1 MTLSISSATVLS
13 NKTAA
18 ASTSTA
24 LSECTSIAGSALVAL
39 GIWVRLTYGSGATL
53 PTAGAVVQV
62 YASPD
67 DDPGHWSSWPVQE
80 VDVPIPAAGGPC
92 GIAFTVLPGHAF
104 YKVRVKNLD
113 AAQAITEIYV
123 YSEPQVLS

>member
-1 MTLSISSATVLS
+1 MTLSISAETILT

-18 ASTSTA
+18 ANGLTV

-53 PTAGAVVQV
+53 PTAGAVVRV
-62 YASPD
+62 HASPD
-67 DDPGHWSSWPVQE
+67 DDPGLWSSWPVQE
-80 VDVPIPAAGGPC
+80 VEVPLPAAGGAC
-92 GIAFTVLPGHAF
+92 GIAFSVLPGHAF

-113 AAQAITEIYV
+113 PVQSITGIYV
-123 YSEPQVLS
+123 YAEPQVLS

>member
-1 MTLSISSATVLS
+1 MTLSISPATIVT

-18 ASTSTA
+18 ASGTTT

-39 GIWVRLTYGSGATL
+39 GFYVQLEYGSGGTL

-62 YASPD
+62 YGSPD
-67 DDPGHWSSWPVQE
+67 DTRWSSWPIQE
-80 VDVPIPAAGGPC
+80 VDVPLPAAGGAC
-92 GIAFTVLPGHAF
+92 GIAFSTLPGHKY

-113 AAQAITEIYV
+113 TAQAITGIYV

>member
-1 MTLSISSATVLS
+1 MTLSISSATVLT

-18 ASTSTA
+18 ASGTTV
-24 LSECTSIAGSALVAL
+24 LSDCTSIDGSALVAL

-67 DDPGHWSSWPVQE
+67 DDPTHWSSWPIQE
-80 VDVPIPAAGGPC
+80 ADVPLPAAGGAC
-92 GIAFTVLPGHAF
+92 GFAFTVLPGHAF
-104 YKVRVKNLD
+104 YQVRVKNLD
-113 AAQAITEIYV
+113 AAQAITAIYV